1 MKHGRFAGA
10 WGFAALAA
18 AAWTG
23 GQAWASPPTAAAAPE
38 AAPAAAAA
46 VPISNAQAALQTLL
60 SSSVGRADPSLREV
74 AVAGAAAAP
83 AQASPSAAPGR
94 VVVTVARG
102 QSLDTLLRQH
112 LASSPLKVEVLRELV
127 RQTNPQAFAA
137 GTGFRLVAGARLQLP
152 SAQEQAQHAFGK
164 VLSASMAPGQAESEE
179 RGGASA
185 TAGARRGWVRY
196 P

>member
-164 VLSASMAPGQAESEE
+164 VLSASMAPKQAESEE

>member
-10 WGFAALAA
+10 WVFAALTAA
-18 AAWTG
+18 FMG
-23 GQAWASPPTAAAAPE
+23 GPAWANPSTE
-38 AAPAAAAA
+38 ATAA

-60 SSSVGRADPSLREV
+60 SSPVGRSDPSLREV

-83 AQASPSAAPGR
+83 AQASPGAAPGR

-127 RQTNPQAFAA
+127 RQTNPQAFAP

-179 RGGASA
+179 RSGASA

>member
-10 WGFAALAA
+10 WVFAALTAA
-18 AAWTG
+18 FTG
-23 GQAWASPPTAAAAPE
+23 GPAWANPSTE
-38 AAPAAAAA
+38 AAAA
-46 VPISNAQAALQTLL
+46 VPIPNAQAALQTLL
-60 SSSVGRADPSLREV
+60 SSSVGRSDPSLREV

-83 AQASPSAAPGR
+83 VQASPGAAPGR

-127 RQTNPQAFAA
+127 RQTNPQAFAP

-164 VLSASMAPGQAESEE
+164 VLSTSMAPGQAESEE